1 VSVPDVLHGAQ
12 SVLVVLI
19 GASGSGK
26 STWAAARYRPAE
38 VVSSDALRAVMGSGP
53 ADLDASVD
61 AFALLEQIVAARI
74 GRGLTTVVD
83 TLGTDVARR
92 RAWLA
97 AARRAGLPTVAAVFH
112 VDPAECRRRNRER
125 DRPVPAPV
133 LTAQLRRMR
142 DVPAELAVEGWDLV
156 LDAATSAGAAT
167 PADAA
172 PAAAAGTPTV
182 AAPAAKSATAKG
194 RPLGVVLQIS
204 RFAWGDDPAG
214 WLRSIADAASEAG
227 FAGLALMD
235 HLIQIPQV
243 GRAWEPIPEPLVT
256 LGLLAGMTSGLELGT
271 LVTPVTYRAPGIIA
285 KSLATLDALSGGRAF
300 CGIGA
305 GWWAREHAGFG
316 LAFPGARERL
326 DQLERA
332 IPVIRALWGS
342 GTKPADGLPETT
354 CYPRPVSD
362 IPIIVGG
369 SGARTLQI
377 ARRHADA
384 CNVASDLETVD
395 RAVKAM
401 AGRTAVTV
409 LDVPIVGR
417 DREDV
422 AARVEKLRGRTPAS
436 GFARRHH
443 AGTPADHL
451 GRYRLLAQR
460 GVRTVFVALPGL
472 AGPDDVLR
480 FAPVASGFAEAGPT

>member
-1 VSVPDVLHGAQ
+1 VTVPDPA
-12 SVLVVLI
+12 LVVLI

-26 STWAAARYRPAE
+26 STWAAAHYRPSE
-38 VVSSDALRAVMGSGP
+38 VVSSDVLRAVVGSGP

-61 AFALLEQIVAARI
+61 AFAVLEQIVAARI

-83 TLGTDVARR
+83 TLGTDVPRR
-92 RAWLA
+92 IAWRD
-97 AARRAGLPTVAAVFH
+97 AARRAGLPTVAVVFH

-142 DVPAELAVEGWDLV
+142 DVRVELAAEGWDLV
-156 LDAATSAGAAT
+156 VDAATPVEPGPGEAT
-167 PADAA
+167 PVEPGPGKAARGKAA
-172 PAAAAGTPTV
+172 PAEP
-182 AAPAAKSATAKG
+182 APATVD

-214 WLRSIADAASEAG
+214 WLRSIADAATEAG
-227 FAGLALMD
+227 FEGLALMD

-256 LGLLAGMTSGLELGT
+256 LGLLAGVTSGLKLGT

-305 GWWAREHAGFG
+305 GWWAREHGGFG

-332 IPVIRALWGS
+332 IPVIRALWAS
-342 GTKPADGLPETT
+342 GTKPAAGLPETT

-377 ARRHADA
+377 AKRFGDA
-384 CNVASDLETVD
+384 CNVASDLEIVD
-395 RAVKAM
+395 RAIKAM
-401 AGRTAVTV
+401 AGQRAVTV

-422 AARVEKLRGRTPAS
+422 AARVEKLRGRTPAA

-443 AGTPADHL
+443 AGTPDDQL

-460 GVRTVFVALPGL
+460 GIRTVFVALPGL

-480 FAPVASGFAEAGPT
+480 FAPIVSGFAEAGPT

>member
-1 VSVPDVLHGAQ
+1 MSVPDVLHGAQ
-12 SVLVVLI
+12 SALVVLI

-38 VVSSDALRAVMGSGP
+38 VVSSDALRAVVGSGP

-61 AFALLEQIVAARI
+61 AFTVLEQIVAARI

-97 AARRAGLPTVAAVFH
+97 AARRAELPTVAVVFH

-125 DRPVPAPV
+125 DRPVPAPA

-156 LDAATSAGAAT
+156 VDATAATTAHAAPTAAAAT
-167 PADAA
+167 PAVA
-172 PAAAAGTPTV
+172 TPT
-182 AAPAAKSATAKG
+182 AKSAAAKG

-256 LGLLAGMTSGLELGT
+256 LGLLAGVTSGLELGT

-305 GWWAREHAGFG
+305 GWWAREHGGFG

-332 IPVIRALWGS
+332 IPVIRALWAS
-342 GTKPADGLPETT
+342 GTKPAAGLPETT

-377 ARRHADA
+377 AKRFGDA
-384 CNVASDLETVD
+384 CNVASDLEIVD
-395 RAVKAM
+395 RAIKAM
-401 AGRTAVTV
+401 AGQRAVTV

-422 AARVEKLRGRTPAS
+422 AARVEKLRGRTPAA

-443 AGTPADHL
+443 AGTPDDQL

-460 GVRTVFVALPGL
+460 GIRTVFVALPGL

-480 FAPVASGFAEAGPT
+480 FAPIVSGFAEAGPT